1 MSAFLTQCKGES
13 LFEETIYENRLRHI
27 PYLNTMGANIQSL
40 EKKAVIIG
48 ASQLRGRKVKATDLR
63 AGASLLVAGM
73 LATGTTE
80 VSNVEHLLRGYENVV
95 DKLNNVGADIKLIDD

>member
-27 PYLNTMGANIQSL
+27 PYLTTMGANIQSW
-40 EKKAVIIG
+40 EKKALIIG
-48 ASQLRGRKVKATDLR
+48 NTPLRGRKVKATDLR

-73 LATGTTE
+73 IATGTTE
-80 VSNVEHLLRGYENVV
+80 VYNIEHILRGYENLVN
-95 DKLNNVGADIKLIDD
+95 KLNAVGADIKLIDD